1 MQTPSP
7 RSLVLLILCIA
18 LPLIAGFIGAIFTM
32 PAIPGWYAGL
42 QKPVFTPPSWVFGP
56 AWTILYLLMGVSL
69 WIVIREGLETSLRKV
84 GVVLFFVQLAANVGW
99 SVIFFGMHLLAA
111 AFVEVLVLFCLI
123 AATIGVFY
131 RINRTAGL
139 LLVPYLC
146 WTAFASLLTGMIFV
160 LN

>member
-1 MQTPSP
+1 MNIPSS
-7 RSLVLLILCIA
+7 RSLVLLVLCIA
-18 LPLIAGFIGAIFTM
+18 LPLIAGFIGAVFTL

-56 AWTILYLLMGVSL
+56 VWTVLYVLMGISL
-69 WIVIREGLETSLRKV
+69 WLVIREGWQSRSSRI
-84 GVVLFFVQLAANVGW
+84 GVALFIVQLAANVGW
-99 SVIFFGMHLLAA
+99 SVIFFGLHMLAA

-123 AATIGVFY
+123 AATMAVFLK
-131 RINRTAGL
+131 ISRTAGL

-146 WTAFASLLTGMIFV
+146 WTAFASFLTGMVWV

>member
-1 MQTPSP
+1 MNIPSS
-7 RSLVLLILCIA
+7 RSLVLLVLCIA
-18 LPLIAGFIGAIFTM
+18 LPLIAGFVGAIFTL

-56 AWTILYLLMGVSL
+56 AWTILYLLMGISL
-69 WIVIREGLETSLRKV
+69 WIFITEGWKSRLGKA
-84 GVVLFFVQLAANVGW
+84 GVVLFLVQLAANVGW
-99 SVIFFGMHLLAA
+99 SVIFFGMHLLTA

-123 AATIGVFY
+123 AATTAVFL
-131 RINRTAGL
+131 RISRTAGL

-146 WTAFASLLTGMIFV
+146 WTAFASFLTGMVWV